1 MKKTNAFLVILMV
14 VLSSFASNAQ
24 SLNAKA
30 FTVQTYLAMYMEGDE
45 LMSYDVNEV
54 YNVSLADG
62 YLIHNIFTDGLVTDS
77 QVYKI
82 SNVKNTNAEGE
93 VTYTFNATSGVSGKI
108 YQYEV
113 STDAED
119 ATTLTL
125 TQPEGDKTI
134 YMATLVLLKSYKQ

>member
-1 MKKTNAFLVILMV
+1 MKKTNAILVILMV
-14 VLSSFASNAQ
+14 VLTSFASNAQ

-30 FTVQTYLAMYMEGDE
+30 FTVQTYLGMYMEGDE

-62 YLIHNIFTDGLVTDS
+62 YLIHNILTDGLVSDS

-82 SNVKNTNAEGE
+82 TNIKNTDSDGE
-93 VTYTFNATSGVSGKI
+93 VTYSFNATSGISGNIFK
-108 YQYEV
+108 YEV
-113 STDAED
+113 STDAEGS
-119 ATTLTL
+119 TTLTL

-134 YMATLVLLKSYKQ
+134 YMATLVILKSFKQ

>member
-1 MKKTNAFLVILMV
+1 MKKTSVFLVLVMV
-14 VLSSFASNAQ
+14 VLTSFAASGQ
-24 SLNAKA
+24 SLNSKA
-30 FTVQTYLAMYMEGDE
+30 FTIQTYLGMYMEGDE

-77 QVYKI
+77 QVYKL
-82 SNVKNTNAEGE
+82 SNIKNTSTDAE
-93 VTYTFNATSGVSGKI
+93 VSYTFNATSGVSGKI

-113 STDAED
+113 STDAEN

-134 YMATLVLLKSYKQ
+134 YMATVVLLKAYKK

>member
-1 MKKTNAFLVILMV
+1 MKRTNAFLVILMV
-14 VLSSFASNAQ
+14 VLTSFASNAQ
-24 SLNAKA
+24 SLNSKA
-30 FTVQTYLAMYMEGDE
+30 FTVQTYLGMYMEGDE

-62 YLIHNIFTDGLVTDS
+62 YLIHNILTDGLVSDS

-82 SNVKNTNAEGE
+82 TNMKNTESDGE
-93 VTYTFNATSGVSGKI
+93 VTYSFSATSGVSGNIFK
-108 YQYEV
+108 YEV
-113 STDAED
+113 STDVEG

-134 YMATLVLLKSYKQ
+134 YMATLVILKSFKQ

>member
-1 MKKTNAFLVILMV
+1 MKKTSVFLVLVMV
-14 VLSSFASNAQ
+14 VLTSFAASGQ
-24 SLNAKA
+24 ILNSKA
-30 FTVQTYLAMYMEGDE
+30 FTIQTSLGMYMEGDE

-77 QVYKI
+77 QVYKL
-82 SNVKNTNAEGE
+82 SNIKNTSTDAE

-119 ATTLTL
+119 ATTMTL

-134 YMATLVLLKSYKQ
+134 YMATVVLLKAYKQ

>member
-1 MKKTNAFLVILMV
+1 MV
-14 VLSSFASNAQ
+14 VLTSFASKAQ
-24 SLNAKA
+24 SLNSKA
-30 FTVQTYLAMYMEGDE
+30 FTLQTYLGMYMEGDE

-54 YNVSLADG
+54 YNISLADG
-62 YLIHNIFTDGLVTDS
+62 YLIHNIFTDGIVTDS

-82 SNVKNTNAEGE
+82 SNVKSTNSDSEL
-93 VTYTFNATSGVSGKI
+93 TYTFNATSGVSGKI
-108 YQYEV
+108 YQYEI

-134 YMATLVLLKSYKQ
+134 YMATIVILKAYKQ

>member
-1 MKKTNAFLVILMV
+1 MKKASVFLVLLMA
-14 VLSSFASNAQ
+14 VLTSFATNAQ
-24 SLNAKA
+24 SLNSKA
-30 FTVQTYLAMYMEGDE
+30 FTIHTYLGLYMEGDE

-77 QVYKI
+77 QVYKL
-82 SNVKNTNAEGE
+82 SNIKNTSTEGE
-93 VTYTFNATSGVSGKI
+93 TTYTFNATSGVSGKI
-108 YQYEV
+108 YLYEI

>member
-1 MKKTNAFLVILMV
+1 MV
-14 VLSSFASNAQ
+14 VLTSFAANGQ
-24 SLNAKA
+24 SLNSKA
-30 FTVQTYLAMYMEGDE
+30 FTIQTYLGMYMEGDE

-54 YNVSLADG
+54 YNISLADG

-77 QVYKI
+77 QVYKL
-82 SNVKNTNAEGE
+82 SNIKNTNADAE

-108 YQYEV
+108 YQYEI

-119 ATTLTL
+119 STTLTL

-134 YMATLVLLKSYKQ
+134 YMATVVLLKAYKQ

>member
-1 MKKTNAFLVILMV
+1 MKKINGFLVITLV
-14 VLSSFASNAQ
+14 ILTSLASNAQ
-24 SLNAKA
+24 SLNPKA
-30 FTVQTYLAMYMEGDE
+30 FTIQTYLGMYMEGDE

-54 YNVSLADG
+54 YNISLADG

-77 QVYKI
+77 QVYKL
-82 SNVKNTNAEGE
+82 SNIKNKNTEGE
-93 VTYTFNATSGVSGKI
+93 VTYTFNATSGVSGKL

-134 YMATLVLLKSYKQ
+134 YMATVVLLKAYKQ

>member
-1 MKKTNAFLVILMV
+1 MKKASAFLIILI
-14 VLSSFASNAQ
+14 VLLTSFASKAQ
-24 SLNAKA
+24 SLNSKA
-30 FTVQTYLAMYMEGDE
+30 FTLQTSLGMYMEGDE

-54 YNVSLADG
+54 YNISLADG
-62 YLIHNIFTDGLVTDS
+62 YLIHNIFTDGIVTDS

-82 SNVKNTNAEGE
+82 SNVKSTNSDSEL
-93 VTYTFNATSGVSGKI
+93 TYTFNATSGVSGKI
-108 YQYEV
+108 YQYEI

-134 YMATLVLLKSYKQ
+134 YMATIVILKAYKQ

>member
-1 MKKTNAFLVILMV
+1 MKRTNAFLVILLV
-14 VLSSFASNAQ
+14 VLTSFASNAQ
-24 SLNAKA
+24 SLNSKA
-30 FTVQTYLAMYMEGDE
+30 FTVQTYLGMYMEGDE
-45 LMSYDVNEV
+45 LMSYDVNEI

-62 YLIHNIFTDGLVTDS
+62 YLTHNILTDGLVTDS
-77 QVYKI
+77 QIYKI
-82 SNVKNTNAEGE
+82 SNVKNTDADGE
-93 VTYTFNATSGVSGKI
+93 TTYTFNATSGISGKI

-113 STDAED
+113 STDAEG